1 MCTCAGGAEVTEIKE
16 QRQRHEAPP
25 AQLTELQSSEAAGVG
40 GEVQVTCDLVQ
51 FQVVLGILQ
60 AELPLIQDQLN
71 RLNPTLS
78 ELERNTWSIT
88 GDIYHMIS

>member
-1 MCTCAGGAEVTEIKE
+1 M
-16 QRQRHEAPP
+16 
-25 AQLTELQSSEAAGVG
+25 
-40 GEVQVTCDLVQ
+40 TCDLVQ
-51 FQVVLGILQ
+51 FQVMLGILQ